1 MIDGNAAY
9 CMNFGLAA
17 DGGQLMNSYDNPS
30 TSLSAAQEKQL
41 AYCLYFGY
49 GCNSAIAPSN
59 DQCDQYIAT
68 QAMVWAIVAN
78 LFGTGSDDSAANKLC
93 ASAPNPTN
101 SYAYYTTLKNN
112 ISTSY
117 YATRASFASATKSG
131 ATTYEL
137 KWNEGNKRFETTLN
151 DSNGVLSNF
160 DISLSGYSVEKSG
173 NSVTIHTTSVNTTA
187 TTATMNST
195 AGVVEPTSS
204 CVFWLTGK
212 SGYQEFISEKPSADP
227 VSAYFKVK
235 TENIGYG
242 KITKQDEESGVKLS
256 GAKYGIYTD
265 SACTNKVDT
274 ITTGSDGTATSKALV
289 AGTYYVKEIQA
300 PKGYV
305 ISGKVHTLTV
315 KAGQTTSFAVLM
327 PFNAKWV

>member
-112 ISTSY
+112 ISASY

-242 KITKQDEESGVKLS
+242 KITKQDEVLFCKLND
-256 GAKYGIYTD
+256 ALF
-265 SACTNKVDT
+265 
-274 ITTGSDGTATSKALV
+274 ATLNDA
-289 AGTYYVKEIQA
+289 
-300 PKGYV
+300 
-305 ISGKVHTLTV
+305 VH
-315 KAGQTTSFAVLM
+315 A
-327 PFNAKWV
+327 